1 MRLSK
6 NEVLVYVSTIH
17 QLSVENLV
25 CPKFSTSQEE
35 LESRIF
41 NIVKADDNFKL
52 LVNRS
57 NLNKFIL
64 KVSKS
69 NKVELDEFSVDILG
83 DYVSKTVSS
92 DFMTFLKVRG
102 LSLEDLV
109 LDNSTIH

>member
-25 CPKFSTSQEE
+25 CPKFASSQEE

-41 NIVKADDNFKL
+41 NIVKSNDDFKL
-52 LVNRS
+52 LVNKT
-57 NLNKFIL
+57 NLNNFII
-64 KVSKS
+64 KVSQS
-69 NKVELDEFSVDILG
+69 NQVELDEFSVDILG

-92 DFMTFLKVRG
+92 DFMNFLKVRG
-102 LSLEDLV
+102 LSLEDLA
-109 LDNSTIH
+109 LNNSTIH